1 MKWDRFIYLGNGKGL
16 VEIAQRLQLPVL
28 SLDSDVE
35 LRRATRHREPVISQ
49 NSHLPRANRTHP
61 AWATAAGAG
70 TNLLDTLERELVLLH
85 ENPAS
90 RGFVSINLF
99 KHKPSI

>member
-49 NSHLPRANRTHP
+49 NSHLPRA